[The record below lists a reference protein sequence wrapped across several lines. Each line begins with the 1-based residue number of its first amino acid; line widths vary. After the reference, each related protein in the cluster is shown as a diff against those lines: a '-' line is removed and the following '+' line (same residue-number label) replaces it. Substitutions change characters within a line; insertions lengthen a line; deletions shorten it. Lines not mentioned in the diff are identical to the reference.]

1 MSTLTLRTAKGSPL
15 TNAEVDANF
24 TNLLVALGGTN
35 ATPYTLPTPTGTG
48 SPVLNTSPTFSGNVL
63 IGTGATT
70 SRFPNTISIVSNITS
85 NQQNEPHSIGLL
97 AEGLGSTTTST
108 ATGTSGANTI
118 SLSATN
124 SSIIIGQG
132 VSGTGIASNATVTNI
147 SGTTITLSA
156 NNISTVSGTITFSNY
171 GVGLYGAG
179 YTNGGARS
187 GGVVGEG
194 HVSSSLDAGSSI
206 GVRGYANDAHT
217 GGLNIG
223 LYGDASGGASN
234 YALYINRGDVYS
246 PSTINIVAP
255 SLGLPSGTT
264 STRPGTPSSGNLRFN
279 TDLAVFE
286 GYNGAKWGSIGGG
299 GLTATAIQIANGY
312 TAAANDLVRCNTTAG
327 AFSITLPS
335 NPTDGDIV
343 GVVDTH
349 GTFNTYNLTVLAAGS
364 KTIEGDATSLIL
376 DMNASYI
383 SLVYNSVNSNWRILE
398 TPTGVGTFTT
408 PVKVASYTASVGDL
422 VRCDT
427 TLGSFTVTLP
437 TSPADGSIVNIVDV
451 AGTFYTYNL
460 NVARGGTNTVEG
472 DTLVYLDINGTYASF
487 VYNATGTN
495 WKLLQTPYG
504 VLGNVT
510 SAVTLAGITK
520 GTGKDLTTA
529 VAGTD
534 YQAPI
539 GTISGLA
546 KGNGVNTL
554 TAATAGTD
562 YVAPGTATVF
572 TKPQT
577 PSTSAETAPATNT
590 ITWDL
595 TTDQILR
602 INLNA
607 NITTFNLTGTLS
619 SLVGNQYE
627 VIVRY
632 NGGTTVSWN
641 TNMKWTAATAPTLT
655 AITSKIDV
663 FTFVVTSTDGTNFY
677 LVNTGIKLNVG

>member
-48 SPVLNTSPTFSGNVL
+48 SPVLNNSPTFSGNVL
-63 IGTGATT
+63 IGSGATT
-70 SRFPNTISIVSNITS
+70 TRFPNTISIVSNITT
-85 NQQNEPHSIGLL
+85 NQQNEPHRIGLL
-97 AEGLGSTTTST
+97 AEGVGSTTTST
-108 ATGTSGANTI
+108 ATGSNGANTI
-118 SLSATN
+118 SLSAVN
-124 SSIIIGQG
+124 AGVIAGQG
-132 VSGTGIASNATVTNI
+132 VSGTGIATNATVTGI

-156 NNISTVSGTITFSNY
+156 NNTGAVSGTVTFANY
-171 GVGLYGAG
+171 GIGLYGSG

-194 HVSSSLDAGSSI
+194 HVSASLDTGSAI
-206 GVRGYANDAHT
+206 GVRGYANDAHS
-217 GGLNIG
+217 GGMNIG
-223 LYGDASGGASN
+223 LYGDATGGASN

-246 PSTINIVAP
+246 PSTLNIVAP
-255 SLGLPSGTT
+255 SLGLPTGNTGA
-264 STRPGTPSSGNLRFN
+264 RPGTAAAGNLRFN

-299 GLTATAIQIANGY
+299 GLTATSIQTANGY
-312 TAAANDLVRCNTTAG
+312 TAVANDLVRCNTTGG
-327 AFSITLPS
+327 AFSITLPAS
-335 NPTDGDIV
+335 PTDGDIV
-343 GVVDTH
+343 GIVDTH
-349 GTFNTYNLTVLAAGS
+349 QTFNTYNLTVLAAGS

-376 DMNASYI
+376 DMNGTYI

-398 TPTGVGTFTT
+398 TPTGTGTFTT
-408 PVKVASYTASVGDL
+408 PIKVASYNASVGEL

-534 YQAPI
+534 YLAPPT
-539 GTISGLA
+539 GTSLLKANSGGALSNAVAGTDYLA
-546 KGNGVNTL
+546 PPSGTSLLKANSGGALSNAV
-554 TAATAGTD
+554 AGTD
-562 YVAPGTATVF
+562 YVAPGGALG
-572 TKPQT
+572 T
-577 PSTSAETAPATNT
+577 PSSG
-590 ITWDL
+590 
-595 TTDQILR
+595 
-602 INLNA
+602 NLSNC
-607 NITTFNLTGTLS
+607 
-619 SLVGNQYE
+619 
-627 VIVRY
+627 
-632 NGGTTVSWN
+632 
-641 TNMKWTAATAPTLT
+641 
-655 AITSKIDV
+655 
-663 FTFVVTSTDGTNFY
+663 
-677 LVNTGIKLNVG
+677 TGIISQANLHAALLYF